1 MRFGMLKPNG
11 SLTDIQRTNF
21 QLPDW
26 APEGSSVVRID
37 NDVEEY
43 LGDVLT
49 YIPETKSGV
58 PWEAEIQKRENIV
71 LKKRLIKLKADLET
85 ADKEHK
91 KQDGI
96 NMQDLMDELEAEI
109 LDIRKKIK

>member
-1 MRFGMLKPNG
+1 MKGINFKVPFQ
-11 SLTDIQRTNF
+11 TDENH
-21 QLPDW
+21 
-26 APEGSSVVRID
+26 
-37 NDVEEY
+37 
-43 LGDVLT
+43 GDVLT